1 MPLSMT
7 TAGREVGSI
16 VKRKEV
22 RIVVVVVVT
31 RDPQLRSERRV
42 KAMEH
47 DREESVGDGDIRKT

>member
-22 RIVVVVVVT
+22 RIVVVVVT
-31 RDPQLRSERRV
+31 RDPQLRSERRL

>member
-1 MPLSMT
+1 M
-7 TAGREVGSI
+7 GSI

-22 RIVVVVVVT
+22 RIVVVVVT

>member
-1 MPLSMT
+1 M
-7 TAGREVGSI
+7 GSI

>member
-22 RIVVVVVVT
+22 RIVVVVVT
-31 RDPQLRSERRV
+31 RDPRLRSERRV